1 MKTKAMLK
9 DYFKAITNVASPGDT
24 REELTSLVIQVL
36 NASRD
41 PLSPRR
47 IAKAILRIKQDVV
60 PQPIYDPHKTYQKG
74 QRLYHAS
81 PKCQGWFVVQDVQGN
96 ALIAQFDDGRCMKLV
111 HGSGLEQRLA
121 FPMSAEAYLA
131 AKVEKLLPSIPGLYQ
146 QNGLWFNRPVRQ
158 EAVSR
163 HKLDR
168 PTDMQSQLSTLAS
181 QRSTAHTRLATAQET
196 LEEILRKYKIQ
207 CFYHITYIKNLP
219 GILKEA
225 LLCHNKVKEYH
236 DISNLEIQGARHY
249 KRIPL
254 YPKLTLHDCVP
265 LFVAP
270 KPPMLS
276 ALREQQPEIIYLH
289 VGPQVLTLSQV
300 VFTDGNARSN
310 VTRFYNRLDDLR
322 YLDWEILRAHYWGS
336 DDPAKHKE
344 NKRQRSAE
352 VLIPGFIPSSYIQ
365 CITVM
370 TPDTRLRALKIVKE
384 ANKEIRVTID
394 TGMYYPITSH
404 DLFIG
409 Q

>member
-1 MKTKAMLK
+1 MTEVGEK
-9 DYFKAITNVASPGDT
+9 
-24 REELTSLVIQVL
+24 LTSLIIQVL
-36 NASRD
+36 NAARD
-41 PLSPRR
+41 PLSPRK
-47 IAKAILRIKQDVV
+47 IAEAILRIKQDVV
-60 PQPIYDPHKTYQKG
+60 PQPIYDPHKTYQRG

-81 PKCQGWFVVQDVQGN
+81 SKCQEWFVVQDVQGN

-111 HGSGLEQRLA
+111 HGGGLEQHLA

-131 AKVEKLLPSIPGLYQ
+131 AKVEELLPSIPGLYQ
-146 QNGLWFNRPVRQ
+146 QNGLWFNRPIRQ
-158 EAVSR
+158 EAVAR

-168 PTDMQSQLSTLAS
+168 PTDMQSQFSTLVPK
-181 QRSTAHTRLATAQET
+181 RSTAHPASTVRACLATAQET
-196 LEEILRKYKIQ
+196 LEATLRKYQID

-219 GILKEA
+219 GILKEG

-236 DISNLEIQGARHY
+236 DISNLEIQETRHY

-276 ALREQQPEIIYLH
+276 ALREKQSEIIYLH
-289 VGPQVLTLSQV
+289 IDPQVLTLSQV

-310 VTRFYNRLDDLR
+310 ATRFYNRLDDLR
-322 YLDWEILRAHYWGS
+322 HLDWEILWAHYWGS
-336 DDPAKHKE
+336 DDPAKHQE
-344 NKRQRSAE
+344 NKRRRSAE
-352 VLIPGFIPSSYIQ
+352 VLIPGCIPSPYVQ

-384 ANKEIRVTID
+384 AKKEIRVTID
-394 TGMYYPITSH
+394 TGMYYPIPSQASTSR
-404 DLFIG
+404 IG